1 MKRNTILVAV
11 AVAAIGAG
19 LTLYITNHPQVEGTS
34 MQTSKYDN
42 PSVAVDPV
50 FKKQADA
57 AFEFTNP
64 NSYIG
69 EYAHSGNFYALATAQ
84 DASEGGGGWAIV
96 KRDEVSLEIIA
107 QGQDTPECEIVNNK
121 KVPIDLVQYC
131 RIESKVFDRTT
142 NKELINPSFTLFY

>member
-1 MKRNTILVAV
+1 MKLNTILIAVVAV
-11 AVAAIGAG
+11 GAG
-19 LTLYITNHPQVEGTS
+19 LALYVALRPQVEETLV
-34 MQTSKYDN
+34 QTSKYDR
-42 PSVAVDPV
+42 PSVAVDPA

-96 KRDEVSLEIIA
+96 KRDDTSLEIIA
-107 QGQDTPECEIVNNK
+107 QGQDTPECEIVNSKN
-121 KVPIDLVQYC
+121 VPIDLVQYC

-142 NKELINPSFTLFY
+142 NKELIDPSFTLFY